1 MAQVR
6 LKKIRR
12 PVRPIGMSVV
22 DSRGF
27 YRFLEIIPGLL
38 TWTALLGSVI
48 LSAFLPEWAAYFII
62 AFDLMWLLKSFRM
75 STALVRG
82 YNRLHRARKIDWQ
95 ARVEQLHDVETSLS
109 MVQDSYQRSR
119 RPNIIHHLIPTKAN
133 RHLINSY
140 RAKRHNVLDLQR
152 FVEYSHTLLNPKD
165 IYHATILAVYN
176 ESIET
181 LRPSI
186 EALLSANYNPKR
198 IILVIAYEARGGK
211 ETAQNVALLEKDYAH
226 RFGGFLAVCHPADIV
241 GEVRGKGGNITFAGR
256 RLLKYVDDRQIPRQN
271 VVVTTLDSDN
281 RASAEYFNYLTY
293 LYVTEPNR
301 RQKSFQPIPMFF
313 NNIWDVPAP
322 VRIIATGNSFWL
334 IIETVRPHR
343 LRNFA
348 SHAQGLETLVDT
360 DFWSTET
367 IVEDGHQFW
376 RTYFTYNGDHQVVPI
391 FSPIYQDAVLSQ
403 TYWRTFKNQYVQLRR
418 WAWGVSDF
426 PFVARNMAKNGQIGL
441 AEKFVQIFRLL
452 ESHFTWATAPL
463 ILTFAAWLPL
473 FINPAFKNMVLVH
486 QLPVIAS
493 RLMTFATLGIFVT
506 IWISIISLPP
516 RPARVKRHRSIFMLL
531 QWVLMPVTAIVF
543 GSFAAIDAQTR
554 LMLGKYL
561 DFKVTEKAVKR

>member
-1 MAQVR
+1 MAQIRLKRIRKPVR
-6 LKKIRR
+6 LLN
-12 PVRPIGMSVV
+12 MSVV

-27 YRFLEIIPGLL
+27 YRLFEIIPGAL
-38 TWTALLGSVI
+38 TWTVLIGSVV
-48 LSAFLPEWAAYFII
+48 LSAFLPMWAAYFII

-75 STALVRG
+75 STSLVRG

-95 ARVEQLHDVETSLS
+95 ARVEQLADIDASL
-109 MVQDSYQRSR
+109 VKAQESYRRSR
-119 RPNIIHHLIPTKAN
+119 KPNIIHHLLPTK
-133 RHLINSY
+133 RSRDLINNY
-140 RAKRHNVLDLQR
+140 RAKRQNVLDLQR
-152 FVEYSHTLLNPKD
+152 FTTQAATLLKPRD

-186 EALLSANYNPKR
+186 EALLESNYDAKK
-198 IILVIAYEARGGK
+198 IILVIAYEARGG
-211 ETAQNVALLEKDYAH
+211 EQTAENVSLLEKQYAK
-226 RFGGFLAVCHPADIV
+226 RFGGFLAVCHPADIP
-241 GEVRGKGGNITFAGR
+241 GEVGGKGGNITFAGR
-256 RLLKYVDDRQIPRQN
+256 RLLEYVDERQISRQH

-281 RASAEYFNYLTY
+281 RASSEYFNYLTY
-293 LYVTEPNR
+293 LYATEPNR
-301 RQKSFQPIPMFF
+301 KQKSFQPIPMFF

-360 DFWSTET
+360 DFWSTKT

-376 RTYFTYNGDHQVVPI
+376 RTYFTYNGDHQVVPV

-403 TYWRTFKNQYVQLRR
+403 TYWRTFKNQYIQLRR

-426 PFVARNMAKNGQIGL
+426 PFVVKNLTKNDQISFS
-441 AEKFVQIFRLL
+441 EKFVQIFRLL

-473 FINPAFKNMVLVH
+473 FINPNFKNMVLVH
-486 QLPVIAS
+486 QLPIVAS

-506 IWISIISLPP
+506 IWISMISLPP

-531 QWVLMPVTAIVF
+531 QWILMPVTAIIF

-554 LMLGKYL
+554 LMFGKYL
-561 DFKVTEKAVKR
+561 EFRVTEKAVKK